1 MKKILL
7 IIASVFVS
15 LAMAFAPAYASGD
28 ICDQISPNVPNYD
41 TLCGGGG
48 EADLQGNVKNILNT
62 VYFWVAIIAV
72 IVIIIGGVKY
82 MTSQGDASKIKSAK
96 DTILYAIIGLIVT
109 LLAFAITNFIL
120 RAVGG

>member
-7 IIASVFVS
+7 VIASVLLS
-15 LAMAFAPAYASGD
+15 LAMVFTPAYADDD
-28 ICDQISPNVPNYD
+28 ICSKVDHSIPNYD
-41 TLCGGGG
+41 TLCGGKG
-48 EADLQGNVKNILNT
+48 ETELQGNVKSVLNT

-82 MTSQGDASKIKSAK
+82 MTSQGDAGKVKSAK
-96 DTILYAIIGLIVT
+96 DTIMYAIIGLIVT

-120 RAVGG
+120 RSVGG